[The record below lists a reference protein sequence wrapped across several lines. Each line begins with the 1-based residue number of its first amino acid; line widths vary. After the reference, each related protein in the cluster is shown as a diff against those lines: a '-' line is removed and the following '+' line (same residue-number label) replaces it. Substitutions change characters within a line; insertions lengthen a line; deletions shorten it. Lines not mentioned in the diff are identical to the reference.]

1 MPDLPGEHDGKRA
14 LRDHVLDRARIAR
27 AKFGPEIGGDSM
39 LRLLDDREIVRYPVA
54 VRFDAL
60 GLQPGEFAHAEQVG
74 AHPREGFTLFVHP
87 LLRARP
93 DALPLVMAYHV
104 PPINYGDIAEPEDC
118 EAFGAALL
126 NLPVAEYYRRLCEI
140 ADSLG

>member
-1 MPDLPGEHDGKRA
+1 MPDVPSEHDGRRA
-14 LRDHVLDRARIAR
+14 LRDHVLERARIAR
-27 AKFGPEIGGDSM
+27 AKHGPAISAEVM
-39 LRLLDDREIVRYPVA
+39 RRLLSDPEVLRYPVT
-54 VRFDAL
+54 VRFSAL
-60 GLQPGEFAHAEQVG
+60 GLQSGEFAHAEQIG
-74 AHPREGFTLFVHP
+74 THPREGFTLYVHP
-87 LLRARP
+87 SLESRP
-93 DALPLVMAYHV
+93 DTLPLVMAYHV

>member
-1 MPDLPGEHDGKRA
+1 MLDAPSEHDGMRA
-14 LRDHVLDRARIAR
+14 LRDHVLERARVAR
-27 AKFGPEIGGDSM
+27 TKHGPAITAEVM
-39 LRLLDDREIVRYPVA
+39 TRLLADPQVVRYPVT

-60 GLQPGEFAHAEQVG
+60 GLQPGEFAHAEQNG
-74 AHPREGFTLFVHP
+74 AHPRDGFTLFVHP
-87 LLRARP
+87 SLQLRHEI
-93 DALPLVMAYHV
+93 LPLVMAYHV

>member
-1 MPDLPGEHDGKRA
+1 MPDHPSEADGKRA
-14 LRDHVLDRARIAR
+14 LRDHVLDRARVAH
-27 AKFGPEIGGDSM
+27 AKHGPLITGDSM

-54 VRFDAL
+54 VRFEAL
-60 GLQPGEFAHAEQVG
+60 GLQPGEFAHAEQNG
-74 AHPREGFTLFVHP
+74 EHPRDGFTLFVHP
-87 LLRARP
+87 SLRSRP
-93 DALPLVMAYHV
+93 DALPLVMAYHI

-126 NLPVAEYYRRLCEI
+126 NLPVAEYYRRLCDI